1 MSMTCPHQI
10 TRARPRKGSSLRLI
24 IAMTMFTST
33 LTLAQ
38 LAAAADPD
46 EADAGSESNEGEV
59 VITDKARAHFKAG
72 VNLLQDP
79 EGARYEEAYYQFKA
93 AYAES
98 PSWKILGNLGLAA
111 MRLERYGEAID
122 AFTKHL
128 EEGADTLGEQ
138 EQQQFRRDLETLQAS
153 YATLDIS
160 GPPGATLT
168 DLRSSNSGDDMK
180 NFYIIPET
188 GELSLRVR
196 PGQHQI
202 TAESE
207 GKSLGSWSVR
217 IESGKLESHEFSIDD
232 PEKVDTSTVEPA
244 LDSTSESSSN
254 STRIPAYAAL
264 GVGAVG
270 VGLGVVFAVM
280 HSGHKKKGDEQYDG
294 CVASGTCGGTEQE
307 SIEDRDKKAA
317 SAGTMSMI
325 SFGVGAVGIGTGLAL
340 LLMGGGGD
348 ERPLEAQVGRMSFSP
363 YASHR
368 QFGLEGTF

>member
-1 MSMTCPHQI
+1 MAYPHEI
-10 TRARPRKGSSLRLI
+10 TRARLGKRRSLCLM
-24 IAMTMFTST
+24 IAATMFFSM
-33 LTLAQ
+33 LTLGNV
-38 LAAAADPD
+38 AAAADPD
-46 EADAGSESNEGEV
+46 GDDAGSESNEGEV

-72 VNLLQDP
+72 VNFLQDP

-98 PSWKILGNLGLAA
+98 PSWKILGNLGIAA

-128 EEGADTLGEQ
+128 EEGSESMGEQ

-168 DLRSSNSGDDMK
+168 DVRSSNSGNDMR
-180 NFYIIPET
+180 NFYTIPQT
-188 GELSLRVR
+188 GTLSLRVR

-207 GKSLGSWSVR
+207 GKSLGKWTVR
-217 IESGKLESHEFSIDD
+217 IESGKLDTHQFGLSE
-232 PEKVDTSTVEPA
+232 PEEGETNEVEPV
-244 LDSTSESSSN
+244 LSSKQQPSSN

-270 VGLGVVFAVM
+270 VGLGVVFAVVRG
-280 HSGHKKKGDEQYDG
+280 GHKKKSDDLYDS
-294 CVASGTCGGTEQE
+294 CVESGTCGGTERG

-317 SAGTMSMI
+317 SAGTVSLI
-325 SFGVGAVGIGTGLAL
+325 SFGVGAAGIGSGLAL
-340 LLMGGGGD
+340 LLIGGGNN
-348 ERPLEAQVGRMSFSP
+348 ETPLEAQVGRVSLSP
-363 YASHR
+363 FASHN
-368 QFGLEGTF
+368 QLGLEGTF